1 MQSDD
6 ADGKSKQKKKQNGK
20 HDKRS
25 GKGRYASVLIF
36 GACLSAAATAE
47 VREPAAERGSLM
59 LAAFQTGRTTDAR
72 LDSDSRSGT
81 DIDME
86 DDLGLE
92 RYMTV
97 ARLSGYV
104 WITQRQRIDFS
115 LFDLSREGSEELD
128 KEITLGDKTFA
139 IDTDV
144 KTLYELVLQARLHVR
159 SVEPGP
165 RFPRRCR
172 GPLRRSYRRRRQR
185 LDSAGRPSLKQ
196 LTAPLPVFGLRGEYA
211 FGERFTLRGAAELF
225 AIETGGIDGRLHDS
239 YVGVDYSFAKR
250 FALGV
255 AYNDVSMNV
264 AAQEAGFHG
273 RLDAGYQGALLYFKV
288 DFGATR

>member
-1 MQSDD
+1 
-6 ADGKSKQKKKQNGK
+6 
-20 HDKRS
+20 
-25 GKGRYASVLIF
+25 
-36 GACLSAAATAE
+36 
-47 VREPAAERGSLM
+47 M

-115 LFDLSREGSEELD
+115 LFDLSREGSKKLEKD
-128 KEITLGDKTFA
+128 IALGDQNFA
-139 IDTDV
+139 IDTEV
-144 KTLYELVLQARLHVR
+144 NTLNELKIYKLDYTFAPLSRDRGFLGIVAGLYVARTGVA
-159 SVEPGP
+159 V
-165 RFPRRCR
+165 
-172 GPLRRSYRRRRQR
+172 
-185 LDSAGRPSLKQ
+185 SAAARAAESQQ

-225 AIETGGIDGRLHDS
+225 AIKTGGIDGRLHDS
-239 YVGVDYSFAKR
+239 YVGVDYSFGKR

-255 AYNDVSMNV
+255 AYNYVSMNV
-264 AAQEAGFHG
+264 SAQEAGFHG
-273 RLDAGYQGALLYFKV
+273 RLDAGYRGALLYFKV